1 MVRVGIVGGGVAGL
15 TAAHE
20 VRRQLG
26 DAVSITVFDQADRVG
41 GKLRTVELAGRR
53 VDVGAEAFVSR
64 RREAF
69 ELIDEL
75 GLGGELVHPAAGV
88 SPAVHAGGR
97 TVGLPPRTFLGV
109 PGDPSKLADVLSA
122 EAAALAAAEAALPPV
137 ELGDEDVSVGRLLAE
152 RFGPEVVRRLV
163 EPLLGGVYA
172 GRADDLGLRATM
184 GPLAD
189 ALDKGATSI
198 TAAAN
203 AAMGPPPA
211 PGSTRPPV
219 FGTLRDGLGGLVDAL
234 AASSAAELRLGTT
247 VRALHRTAH
256 GWRVE
261 TGPVPSPE
269 FFEFDAVVVAA
280 PSPAARKLFE
290 PIAPVAAAGYAR
302 IDVASMAVVS
312 LALPPGTELP
322 RTSGALIAL
331 GEEHADGTPFTAKA
345 FTYSSRKW
353 GHLGGDTVLLRASV
367 GRFGEVGALQRED
380 SELVAAVLADLTE
393 LSGLTVKPV
402 DVVVQRWGGGLP
414 QYGVGH
420 LSAVADI
427 RRAVAEL
434 PGLAVAGATLAG
446 VGVPACVLTGRQA
459 ATRVVEHLRAGATMD
474 AWRA

>member
-1 MVRVGIVGGGVAGL
+1 MRVGVVGGGVAGL
-15 TAAHE
+15 TAAYE

-26 DAVSITVFDQADRVG
+26 DAVSITVFEQADRVG

-64 RREAF
+64 RPEAF
-69 ELIDEL
+69 DLVAEL
-75 GLGGELVHPAAGV
+75 GLASELVHPATGV
-88 SPAVHAGGR
+88 APAVHAGGR

-109 PGDPSKLADVLSA
+109 PADPAKLSSVLSA
-122 EAAALAAAEAALPPV
+122 EGAALAAAEAELPPV
-137 ELGDEDVSVGRLLAE
+137 EWGAGDASVGRLLSE
-152 RFGPEVVRRLV
+152 RFGREVVQRLV

-172 GRADDLGLRATM
+172 GRADDLGVRATM
-184 GPLAD
+184 TPLAD
-189 ALDKGATSI
+189 ALDRGATSL

-203 AAMGPPPA
+203 AAVGPPPA
-211 PGSTRPPV
+211 PGTTRPPV
-219 FGTLRDGLGGLVDAL
+219 FGTLRGGLGGLTDAL
-234 AASSAAELRLGTT
+234 AAHAGAEILDRTT
-247 VRALHRTAH
+247 VRALHRTPT

-261 TGPVPSPE
+261 TGPASSPE
-269 FFEFDAVVVAA
+269 FFEFDAVVVAV

-290 PIAPVAAAGYAR
+290 PISPGAAAAFALV
-302 IDVASMAVVS
+302 DVASMAVIS

-322 RTSGALIAL
+322 RTSGNLIAL
-331 GEEHADGTPFTAKA
+331 GERHADGTPFTAKA

-353 GHLGGDTVLLRASV
+353 SHLAGDAVLLRASV
-367 GRFGEVGALQRED
+367 GRYGEVETLQRED
-380 SELVAAVLADLTE
+380 SELVTAVLADLAE
-393 LSGLTVKPV
+393 LSGVTVKPV

-420 LSAVADI
+420 LDAVAKI
-427 RRAVAEL
+427 HGAVAEL
-434 PGLAVAGATLAG
+434 PGLAVAGAVLAG

>member
-1 MVRVGIVGGGVAGL
+1 MRVGIIGGGVAGL

-20 VRRQLG
+20 LRRQLG
-26 DAVSITVFDQADRVG
+26 EAVSITVFDQADRVG
-41 GKLRTVELAGRR
+41 GKLRTVQLAGRS

-64 RREAF
+64 RPEAF
-69 ELIDEL
+69 ELVTEL
-75 GLGGELVHPAAGV
+75 GLTAELVHPASGV
-88 SPAVHAGGR
+88 APAVHAGGR

-109 PGDPSKLADVLSA
+109 PAEPAKLSAVLSP
-122 EAAALAAAEAALPPV
+122 EGAALAAAEAGLPPV
-137 ELGDEDVSVGRLLAE
+137 EWGDGDASVGRLLSE
-152 RFGPEVVRRLV
+152 RFGPEVVQRLV

-172 GRADDLGLRATM
+172 GRADDLGVRATM
-184 GPLAD
+184 TPLAD
-189 ALDKGATSI
+189 ALDRGATSL
-198 TAAAN
+198 TAAATV
-203 AAMGPPPA
+203 AVGPPPA
-211 PGSTRPPV
+211 PGTTRPPV
-219 FGTLRDGLGGLVDAL
+219 FGTLRGGLGGLTDAL
-234 AASSAAELRLGTT
+234 AAHSGAEIRGRTT
-247 VRALHRTAH
+247 VRALHRTPS

-269 FFEFDAVVVAA
+269 FFEFDALVVAV

-290 PIAPVAAAGYAR
+290 PIAPVAAAAFAR
-302 IDVASMAVVS
+302 IDVASMAVIS

-322 RTSGALIAL
+322 RTSGNLIAL
-331 GEEHADGTPFTAKA
+331 GERHADGTPFTAKA

-353 GHLGGDTVLLRASV
+353 SHLAGEEVLLRASV
-367 GRFGEVGALQRED
+367 GRYGEVETLQRDD
-380 SELVAAVLADLTE
+380 SELVTAVLADLAE
-393 LSGLTVKPV
+393 LSAVTAKPV

-420 LSAVADI
+420 LSAVAEI